1 MPFLTLLQMFLKL
14 RFVVTHYELLSGA
27 LLLILHCVLRKLK
40 YCPFRSASCQYE
52 RERKIDASDT
62 LSANH
67 AGHQQEISAEIDWE

>member
-40 YCPFRSASCQYE
+40 HGVPYI
-52 RERKIDASDT
+52 K
-62 LSANH
+62 
-67 AGHQQEISAEIDWE
+67 